1 MFFTLAYFAF
11 FKKAISNYLTLGSN
25 RRTVADSKI
34 TILCKISGGQIPN
47 FPLKFW

>member
-25 RRTVADSKI
+25 RTVADS
-34 TILCKISGGQIPN
+34 
-47 FPLKFW
+47 